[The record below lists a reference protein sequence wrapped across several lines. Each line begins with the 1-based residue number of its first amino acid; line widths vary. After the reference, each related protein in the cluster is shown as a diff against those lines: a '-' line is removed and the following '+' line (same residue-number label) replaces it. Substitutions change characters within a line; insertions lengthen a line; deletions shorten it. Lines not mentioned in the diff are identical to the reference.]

1 VSFIGEDKAVLD
13 TAAAFEDVRVFGVI
27 VSLADYVCGAELE
40 LFGERGGAGP
50 LDVVLVVV
58 CASVLAAHYV
68 DFIEAAGTAADAFE
82 LYDVL
87 AVRPKSMVLVAGACL
102 WYRLD
107 APV

>member
-68 DFIEAAGTAADAFE
+68 DFIEAAGAAADTFE
-82 LYDVL
+82 LYEVL
-87 AVRPKSMVLVAGACL
+87 EARQKSMVVVAEACL
-102 WYRLD
+102 WY
-107 APV
+107 